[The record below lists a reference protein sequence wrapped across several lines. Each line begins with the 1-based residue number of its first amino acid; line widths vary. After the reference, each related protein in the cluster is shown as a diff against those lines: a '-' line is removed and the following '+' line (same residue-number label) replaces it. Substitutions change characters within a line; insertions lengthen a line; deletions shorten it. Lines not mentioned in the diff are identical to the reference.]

1 MTDKTLYTE
10 DSIESLSPR
19 EHVRLRSGMY
29 IGSTEDPTQL
39 IIELFSNAL
48 DEHNLGHGN
57 IITIGIKGIDKTK
70 PPIIVVEDEGQGFP
84 IDSWREDGETV
95 LQAAFDVMNT
105 SGKYSEDGVYGGTSL
120 GLNGVGAKATCFL
133 ASKMEVVSTQ
143 KGKSESLVFKDGILE
158 SRKIFN
164 SKFKTGTCISFV
176 PDPQFFERPYPDIN
190 RLRKIFDDICGLC
203 PKLTIILNTS
213 YIGKDDNSAEKIES
227 FSHPK
232 GIVELVEQENSNPLV
247 NSIYSFQEKEDKYT
261 LDCGLT
267 YSDNNSSK
275 IIAYVNYGLT
285 EQGPHITAIKSCIT
299 KVMNKWA
306 REQNILK
313 DKDKN
318 LDGDSLQEGLI
329 LVFNLIAPNISYD
342 AQTKSRIVNKDFV
355 PFLNEIVAKHLEI
368 WLDNNPEDGKKIVEK
383 ALLARRAAE
392 AAKKAREAVRNQK
405 AKKKKNKILH
415 PDKLKDAEYL
425 GQDSTLLIVEGLSAG
440 ASMAVARDV
449 SKYGILM
456 LRGKLINA
464 FTNSESKLMKN
475 EEIQLLL
482 QALNIE
488 PGNYDSSQLRYGRVA
503 ICTDSD
509 SDGYNIGLLI
519 TVALQHFCP
528 EFIQEGR
535 LCWLRSPLY
544 ILKNKKK
551 ESYFFTDNELA
562 AARSKTKLQGEL
574 QRNKGLGSL
583 SAEQARSSMFGENQH
598 IDVISPDEFSIVL
611 LDKLMGTNVTA
622 RKKYIFENIDF
633 AEVRE

>member
-1 MTDKTLYTE
+1 MGAQYNK
-10 DSIESLSPR
+10 DSIQKLDPLSFT
-19 EHVRLRSGMY
+19 RLRPDTY
-29 IGSTEDPTQL
+29 CGSTVDSTQL
-39 IIELFSNAL
+39 VTEIVSNAV
-48 DEHNLGHGN
+48 DEHLAGN
-57 IITIGIKGIDKTK
+57 GNKISVEINQNTN
-70 PPIIVVEDEGQGFP
+70 IVTVQDWGQGIIP
-84 IDSWREDGETV
+84 NNKQGNKTTLEMVYGDINS
-95 LQAAFDVMNT
+95 
-105 SGKYSEDGVYGGTSL
+105 SGKFDKGEDAVYKVST
-120 GLNGVGAKATCFL
+120 GAFGIGAALTCFL
-133 ASKMEVVSTQ
+133 SHYLIATTKRDGQYETVYFVEGKFDHRESGRCDKKEHGVTVTFLPSEEFFDSPIPNLNTLLSNAQ
-143 KGKSESLVFKDGILE
+143 KI
-158 SRKIFN
+158 
-164 SKFKTGTCISFV
+164 TCV
-176 PDPQFFERPYPDIN
+176 
-190 RLRKIFDDICGLC
+190 C
-203 PKLTIILNTS
+203 PKLTYIFNGQII
-213 YIGKDDNSAEKIES
+213 K
-227 FSHPK
+227 
-232 GIVELVEQENSNPLV
+232 NSNGLQDYIHSYLKIKPII
-247 NSIYSFQEKEDKYT
+247 NSDFILDETIGYRRLNMGLSVSEGNGIFDAFCNYSPIEAGT
-261 LDCGLT
+261 
-267 YSDNNSSK
+267 
-275 IIAYVNYGLT
+275 
-285 EQGPHITAIKSCIT
+285 PITAIKSSIT
-299 KVMNKWA
+299 RTLNKWA
-306 REQNILK
+306 QDMGILK
-313 DKDKN
+313 SKDT
-318 LDGDSLQEGLI
+318 LSGSSLQEGMVV
-329 LVFNLIAPNISYD
+329 VFNLVSKDIRYD
-342 AQTKSRIVNKDFV
+342 SQTKVRVTSTSDNPFINEVVSR
-355 PFLNEIVAKHLEI
+355 HLEI
-368 WLDNNPEDGKKIVEK
+368 WLDNNPEDGKKIIEK
-383 ALLARRAAE
+383 AVLARRAAE